1 MDTEGDL
8 PPWRILLPHG
18 DRPPWRPEVKA
29 PPTRAQYSEY
39 ARETSATMDTEG
51 DMPPWARHGD
61 RPPSW
66 RPEVK
71 APPTRAQYS
80 EYAMAQDHEN
90 SNYKTI
96 AVLHLID
103 KTLQRIEDKIDAENL
118 TAQRLE
124 KKIDKVVNMI
134 ENDRIIIRNQRTA
147 TQKSSCWM
155 CLQGYK

>member
-39 ARETSATMDTEG
+39 A
-51 DMPPWARHGD
+51 
-61 RPPSW
+61 
-66 RPEVK
+66 
-71 APPTRAQYS
+71 
-80 EYAMAQDHEN
+80 MAQDEKDVYAMR
-90 SNYKTI
+90 SSEKERI
-96 AVLHLID
+96 EERLKKV
-103 KTLQRIEDKIDAENL
+103 LQRIEDKIDAESL

-124 KKIDKVVNMI
+124 KKIDKVDNMI
-134 ENDRIIIRNQRTA
+134 DDVIRNQRTA

-155 CLQGYK
+155 CLQGYILVYK

>member
-80 EYAMAQDHEN
+80 EYAMAQDREN

-103 KTLQRIEDKIDAENL
+103 KTLQRIEDKIDAESL

-124 KKIDKVVNMI
+124 KKIDKVDNKIDDVI
-134 ENDRIIIRNQRTA
+134 RIQWTA
-147 TQKSSCWM
+147 PQKSSCWM
-155 CLQGYK
+155 CLQLW

>member
-39 ARETSATMDTEG
+39 A
-51 DMPPWARHGD
+51 
-61 RPPSW
+61 
-66 RPEVK
+66 
-71 APPTRAQYS
+71 
-80 EYAMAQDHEN
+80 MAQDHEN
-90 SNYKTI
+90 SNYKI
-96 AVLHLID
+96 MAVLHLID
-103 KTLQRIEDKIDAENL
+103 KILQRIEDKIDAESL

-124 KKIDKVVNMI
+124 KKIDKVDNMI
-134 ENDRIIIRNQRTA
+134 DDVIRNQRTA

-155 CLQGYK
+155 CLQGYILVYK

>member
-1 MDTEGDL
+1 
-8 PPWRILLPHG
+8 
-18 DRPPWRPEVKA
+18 
-29 PPTRAQYSEY
+29 
-39 ARETSATMDTEG
+39 
-51 DMPPWARHGD
+51 
-61 RPPSW
+61 
-66 RPEVK
+66 
-71 APPTRAQYS
+71 
-80 EYAMAQDHEN
+80 MAQNHEN

-147 TQKSSCWM
+147 TQKSNCWM